1 MNINIFGASA
11 PGNQNIKEYGFD
23 AAGIKVRVLEILKR

>member
-11 PGNQNIKEYGFD
+11 PGNKTIKEYGFD
-23 AAGIKVRVLEILKR
+23 AAGIRVRVFELLKR